1 MQINT
6 ALILCAGYGKRL
18 NPITL
23 KIPKP
28 LIEINEIT
36 LLENSINFLEKL
48 KIKNIKINTYYL
60 HNQIQNFIL
69 NYKSNSKIDILNDGN
84 EILDTGGGILNLI
97 NRSNE
102 NDFIVLNPD
111 TLWNNDY
118 SIELKLLEQMYFET
132 KKTCLL
138 LVNKNLSFDPTFKG
152 DFNLNRRNQVLHS
165 KDCQYIFTGLQIMD
179 RSIFNFIKENLF
191 SMNLVWDHLILSN
204 NLYGLRSEKKFY
216 HLNTKNIF
224 DKILKLNFID

>member
-1 MQINT
+1 MKINT

-48 KIKNIKINTYYL
+48 EIENIKINTYYL
-60 HNQIQNFIL
+60 HSQIQNFIL
-69 NYKSNSKIDILNDGN
+69 NNKSNSKIEILNDGN

-97 NRSNE
+97 NRSDE

-111 TLWNNDY
+111 TVWGDDY
-118 SIELKLLEQMYFET
+118 LETTINMMNYYFQKKVKNLLMI
-132 KKTCLL
+132 
-138 LVNKNLSFDPTFKG
+138 VNKKNSFDEKMKG
-152 DFNLNRRNQVLHS
+152 DFSLSNEKLLKNKENNFI
-165 KDCQYIFTGLQIMD
+165 YTGLQIINKSLFKNEKVMPFSVTKIWD
-179 RSIFNFIKENLF
+179 EAIKNK
-191 SMNLVWDHLILSN
+191 M
-204 NLYGLRSEKKFY
+204 LYGFESKQKFIHITDLEIYNKLVKK
-216 HLNTKNIF
+216 
-224 DKILKLNFID
+224 

>member
-1 MQINT
+1 MKINT

-48 KIKNIKINTYYL
+48 EIKNIKINTYYL
-60 HNQIQNFIL
+60 HSQIQNFIL

-97 NRSNE
+97 NRSDE
-102 NDFIVLNPD
+102 NDFIVVNPD
-111 TLWNNDY
+111 TLWGDSYLETTINMMNY
-118 SIELKLLEQMYFET
+118 YFQKKIKNLLMI
-132 KKTCLL
+132 
-138 LVNKNLSFDPTFKG
+138 VNKENSFDERMKG
-152 DFNLNRRNQVLHS
+152 DFSLSNEKLLKNKENNFI
-165 KDCQYIFTGLQIMD
+165 YTGLQIINK
-179 RSIFNFIKENLF
+179 SLF
-191 SMNLVWDHLILSN
+191 KNKKVMPFSVTKVWDEAIKN
-204 NLYGLRSEKKFY
+204 KMLYGFESKQKFIHITDLEIYNKLVKK
-216 HLNTKNIF
+216 
-224 DKILKLNFID
+224 

>member
-1 MQINT
+1 MKINT

-36 LLENSINFLEKL
+36 LLENSIKFLEKL
-48 KIKNIKINTYYL
+48 EIENIKINTFYL
-60 HNQIQNFIL
+60 HKQIQNFIL

-97 NRSNE
+97 NRLDE

-111 TLWNNDY
+111 TVWGDNYLETTINMMNY
-118 SIELKLLEQMYFET
+118 YFQKEIKNLLMI
-132 KKTCLL
+132 
-138 LVNKNLSFDPTFKG
+138 VNKENSFDERMKG
-152 DFNLNRRNQVLHS
+152 DFSLSNEKLLKNKENNFI
-165 KDCQYIFTGLQIMD
+165 YTGLQIINKSLFKNEKVMPFSVTKIWD
-179 RSIFNFIKENLF
+179 EAIKNK
-191 SMNLVWDHLILSN
+191 M
-204 NLYGLRSEKKFY
+204 LYGFESKQQFIHITDLEIYNKLVKK
-216 HLNTKNIF
+216 
-224 DKILKLNFID
+224 

>member
-1 MQINT
+1 MKINT

-48 KIKNIKINTYYL
+48 EIENIKINTYYL
-60 HNQIQNFIL
+60 HNQIQDFIL
-69 NYKSNSKIDILNDGN
+69 NYKSNSKIEILNDGN

-97 NRSNE
+97 NRSDE

-111 TLWNNDY
+111 TVWGDNYLKTTINMMDY
-118 SIELKLLEQMYFET
+118 YFQKKVKNLLMIVNKENSFDERMIGDFSLSNEKLL
-132 KKTCLL
+132 K
-138 LVNKNLSFDPTFKG
+138 NKENNFI
-152 DFNLNRRNQVLHS
+152 
-165 KDCQYIFTGLQIMD
+165 YTGLQIINKSLFKNEKVMPFSVTKIWD
-179 RSIFNFIKENLF
+179 EAIKNE
-191 SMNLVWDHLILSN
+191 M
-204 NLYGLRSEKKFY
+204 LYGFESKEQFIHLTDLEIYNKLVKK
-216 HLNTKNIF
+216 
-224 DKILKLNFID
+224 

>member
-1 MQINT
+1 MKINT

-36 LLENSINFLEKL
+36 LLENSIKFLEKL
-48 KIKNIKINTYYL
+48 EIENIKINTYYL
-60 HNQIQNFIL
+60 HKQIQNFIL

-97 NRSNE
+97 NRSDE

-111 TLWNNDY
+111 TVWGDNYLETTINMMNY
-118 SIELKLLEQMYFET
+118 YFKKEIKNLLMI
-132 KKTCLL
+132 
-138 LVNKNLSFDPTFKG
+138 VNKENSFDERMKG
-152 DFNLNRRNQVLHS
+152 DFSLSNEKLLKNKENNFI
-165 KDCQYIFTGLQIMD
+165 YTGLQIINKSLFKNEKVMPFSVTKIWD
-179 RSIFNFIKENLF
+179 EAIKNE
-191 SMNLVWDHLILSN
+191 I
-204 NLYGLRSEKKFY
+204 LYGFESKEQFIHLTDLEIYNKLVKK
-216 HLNTKNIF
+216 
-224 DKILKLNFID
+224 

>member
-1 MQINT
+1 MKINT

-48 KIKNIKINTYYL
+48 EIENIKINTYYL
-60 HNQIQNFIL
+60 HNQIQDFIL
-69 NYKSNSKIDILNDGN
+69 NYKSNSKIEILNDGN

-97 NRSNE
+97 NRSDE

-111 TLWNNDY
+111 TVWGDNYLKTTINMMDY
-118 SIELKLLEQMYFET
+118 YFQKKVKNLLMIVNKENSFDERMRGDFSLSNEKLL
-132 KKTCLL
+132 K
-138 LVNKNLSFDPTFKG
+138 NKENNFI
-152 DFNLNRRNQVLHS
+152 
-165 KDCQYIFTGLQIMD
+165 YTGLQIINKSLFKNEKVMPFSVTKIWD
-179 RSIFNFIKENLF
+179 EAIKNE
-191 SMNLVWDHLILSN
+191 M
-204 NLYGLRSEKKFY
+204 LYGFESKEQFIHLTDLEIYNKLVKK
-216 HLNTKNIF
+216 
-224 DKILKLNFID
+224 